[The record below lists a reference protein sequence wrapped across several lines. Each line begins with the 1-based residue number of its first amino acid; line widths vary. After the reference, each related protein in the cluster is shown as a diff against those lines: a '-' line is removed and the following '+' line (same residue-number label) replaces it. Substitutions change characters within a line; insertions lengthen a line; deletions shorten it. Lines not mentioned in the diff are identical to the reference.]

1 MFLDIL
7 FLEKNIIYINMIKKG
22 VILAGGTGSRL
33 APMTKVTN
41 KHLLPVYNKPMVFFP
56 IETLKKSGITE
67 VLIITGTE
75 SAGDFMKIL
84 GSGEEMGM
92 HFTFRVQDG
101 SAGIA
106 DALRL
111 AENFAGNDDLAVIL
125 GDNIYEDDFSTEISE
140 FVGGAHVFLKEVLDP
155 TRFGVATLSDSGEV
169 TKIIE
174 KPENP
179 ETGFAVTGLYLYDN
193 SIFKKISGLSPS
205 ERGEYEIS
213 DVNQMYIDEKK
224 MRASILQKGW
234 NDAGTHESL
243 FYAGQLAREIE
254 NKKNKN

>member
-1 MFLDIL
+1 
-7 FLEKNIIYINMIKKG
+7 MITKG

-41 KHLLPVYNKPMVFFP
+41 KHLLPVYNKPMIFFP

-92 HFTFRVQDG
+92 HFTFRVQNG
-101 SAGIA
+101 SGGIA

-111 AENFAGNDDLAVIL
+111 AENFAGGDDIAVIL
-125 GDNIYEDDFSTEISE
+125 GDNIYEDAFPSEISE
-140 FVGGAHVFLKEVLDP
+140 FSGGARIFLKEVFYAD
-155 TRFGVATLSDSGEV
+155 RFGVASLNEKKEV
-169 TKIIE
+169 IKIVE
-174 KPENP
+174 KPKNP
-179 ETGFAVTGLYLYDN
+179 ETNFAVTGLYLYDN
-193 SIFKKISGLSPS
+193 SLFEKIKKLKPS
-205 ERGEYEIS
+205 DRGEYEIS
-213 DVNQMYIDEKK
+213 DVNQMYIDEQK
-224 MRASILQKGW
+224 MTASFLQNGW

-243 FYAGQLAREIE
+243 FYAGKLARDMELGV
-254 NKKNKN
+254 

>member
-1 MFLDIL
+1 
-7 FLEKNIIYINMIKKG
+7 MITKG

-41 KHLLPVYNKPMVFFP
+41 KHLLPVYNKPMIFFP
-56 IETLKKSGITE
+56 IETLKKSGITDI
-67 VLIITGTE
+67 LIITGTE

-84 GSGEEMGM
+84 GSGADMGM

-111 AENFAGNDDLAVIL
+111 AENFAGKDDIAVIL
-125 GDNIYEDDFSTEISE
+125 GDNIYEDSFRPEFSE
-140 FVGGAHVFLKEVLDP
+140 FSGGAKIFLKEVLCAD
-155 TRFGVATLSDSGEV
+155 RFGVATLNDAGEV
-169 TKIIE
+169 VKIVE
-174 KPENP
+174 KPKNP
-179 ETGFAVTGLYLYDN
+179 ETNFAVTGLYLYDN
-193 SIFKKISGLSPS
+193 SIFQKISTLKKS

-213 DVNQMYIDEKK
+213 DVNQVYIDEKN
-224 MRASILQKGW
+224 MTASFLKGGW

-243 FYAGQLAREIE
+243 FYAGKLARDIAL
-254 NKKNKN
+254 NI